1 MLKTKITSSLEN
13 IFLDDNIDKFNEVK
27 RISALRG
34 ERVSLQLLYLF
45 DYADYPLGRFTISPV
60 FEGELAKYIKLYEV
74 RQVPVTKPVS
84 YTRYDDNFL
93 RTKPGLFPDLLE
105 AVPIGSDIYATYES
119 LHSLWIEIDIPEDT
133 SISGDSLLTVK
144 LYDKKESMLLTENS
158 VTVDV
163 IPAALPE
170 QKLIFTQWFY
180 CDCLASYYGV
190 PVWSKRHWEIIENY
204 ARVAVR
210 VGLTALLT
218 PVFTPPLDTAV
229 GGERL
234 TTQLVGIKKT
244 EKGYSFSWRLLDKW
258 IAMCDRVGIKYFEIS
273 HLFTQWGAT
282 HAPKIMATVD
292 GEYKQIFGWDTD
304 AHGDDYR
311 EFIRAFLKALL
322 AHLKKNGNDK
332 RCLFHISDEPTEEQL
347 EDYKKSKS
355 LVADILEDYTIMDAL
370 SSYEFF
376 EKGVVK
382 TPIPANDHIKP
393 FIENKVENLW
403 TYYCCGQT
411 LGVSNRLSAMPSYR
425 NRSIGMQM
433 FKYNIVGFLQW
444 GFNFYN
450 SQYSISEVNPFL
462 ELSGEKWV
470 PAGDPFSV
478 YPTRDGNA
486 TPSLRALV
494 FYNALEDMRAMQLCE
509 SLYSHDEVVKAIEDA
524 LGYTVVFDKCA
535 SSSDEILKMRE
546 AINGMIKAKIAK

>member
-105 AVPIGSDIYATYES
+105 AIPMGSDIYATYES

-204 ARVAVR
+204 AKVA
-210 VGLTALLT
+210 
-218 PVFTPPLDTAV
+218 
-229 GGERL
+229 
-234 TTQLVGIKKT
+234 
-244 EKGYSFSWRLLDKW
+244 
-258 IAMCDRVGIKYFEIS
+258 
-273 HLFTQWGAT
+273 
-282 HAPKIMATVD
+282 
-292 GEYKQIFGWDTD
+292 
-304 AHGDDYR
+304 
-311 EFIRAFLKALL
+311 
-322 AHLKKNGNDK
+322 
-332 RCLFHISDEPTEEQL
+332 
-347 EDYKKSKS
+347 
-355 LVADILEDYTIMDAL
+355 
-370 SSYEFF
+370 
-376 EKGVVK
+376 
-382 TPIPANDHIKP
+382 
-393 FIENKVENLW
+393 
-403 TYYCCGQT
+403 
-411 LGVSNRLSAMPSYR
+411 
-425 NRSIGMQM
+425 
-433 FKYNIVGFLQW
+433 
-444 GFNFYN
+444 
-450 SQYSISEVNPFL
+450 
-462 ELSGEKWV
+462 
-470 PAGDPFSV
+470 
-478 YPTRDGNA
+478 
-486 TPSLRALV
+486 
-494 FYNALEDMRAMQLCE
+494 
-509 SLYSHDEVVKAIEDA
+509 
-524 LGYTVVFDKCA
+524 
-535 SSSDEILKMRE
+535 
-546 AINGMIKAKIAK
+546 